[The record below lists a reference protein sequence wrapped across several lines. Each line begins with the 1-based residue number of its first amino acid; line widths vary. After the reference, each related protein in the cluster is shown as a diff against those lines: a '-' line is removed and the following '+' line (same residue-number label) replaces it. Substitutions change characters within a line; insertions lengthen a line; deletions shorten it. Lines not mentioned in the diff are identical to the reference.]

1 MPYIP
6 GPWLPKKSENVEGGL
21 YETCILALLK
31 PWHSLQNL
39 KNQDQTFCQAYDLF
53 YSQASMQIQTVIEN
67 IAFYHNCAGYAHKKF
82 AMEEATGAFTAPVS
96 DGHIDNG
103 EVDFDLGIL
112 YTMEISKD
120 NIHNA
125 IDHPFSTC
133 GLLYADVTVDIG
145 IECGTLKIPTINSK
159 QQIFPS
165 SVTMEQG
172 QQMQNWHHDVSS

>member
-1 MPYIP
+1 MLYIP
-6 GPWLPKKSENVEGGL
+6 GPWLPKKSKNVEGGL

-31 PWHSLQNL
+31 PWRSLQNL

-82 AMEEATGAFTAPVS
+82 AREEATGAFTAPVS
-96 DGHIDNG
+96 DGYIDNG
-103 EVDFDLGIL
+103 DVDFDLGIL
-112 YTMEISKD
+112 DAMEISKD

-145 IECGTLKIPTINSK
+145 IECDTLKIPTINSK